1 MPRNY
6 NIPLQTLRDI
16 QFNFRNFSGEKTMYN
31 SNGNREFGIVLNPEQ
46 AAVLTNAGW
55 PVRHSK
61 PNSDYDEPEGRDYI
75 TVRVRFD
82 NFPPKVVLIAGETR
96 QILSEANIGLLDSV
110 AVIKADVVLSPYEW
124 SVKGESGIK
133 AYLKTLYV
141 TIVQDELEAQ
151 YGF

>member
-31 SNGNREFGIVLNPEQ
+31 AKGNREFGIVLNPEQ

-55 PVRHSK
+55 NVRHSK
-61 PNSDYDEPEGRDYI
+61 PNSDYDESEGRYYI

-124 SVKGESGIK
+124 SGEGGSGIK
-133 AYLKTLYV
+133 AYLKTLYI